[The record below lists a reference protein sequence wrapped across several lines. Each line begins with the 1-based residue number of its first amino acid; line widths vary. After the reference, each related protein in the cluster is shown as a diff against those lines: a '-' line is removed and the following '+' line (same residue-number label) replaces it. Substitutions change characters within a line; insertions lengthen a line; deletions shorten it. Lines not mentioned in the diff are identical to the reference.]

1 MIRRLPVPLTAEEKS
16 ELGERLARAL
26 GHLSQVEE
34 EHKRIRAEHKELEE
48 GIEAGIQDLAR
59 VLREGKRER
68 EVDVEE
74 EYDDAA
80 LLVRVK
86 EVGTGIVL
94 GTREMTEAERIQAR
108 LPFTRKE
115 PRQDEAGR

>member
-34 EHKRIRAEHKELEE
+34 EHKRIRAEQKELEE

-59 VLREGKRER
+59 ILREGKRER

-74 EYDDAA
+74 EFDDAA
-80 LLVRVK
+80 LLVRVR
-86 EVGTGIVL
+86 EVGGSVIL
-94 GTREMTEAERIQAR
+94 IRPMTEAEKVQAR
-108 LPFTRKE
+108 LPFTAGTSQ
-115 PRQDEAGR
+115 RQEATKP